1 MKMTVSDAIT
11 MVKTIQRDIRLL
23 LKDEENNSM
32 FNAANIENAEELRPA
47 YDFAET
53 QKKLCEYEE
62 KIRKI
67 KHAVNV
73 FNTTTV
79 LPGFDKTVDEMLV
92 YMPQL
97 TERVSKL
104 REMYFAPER
113 ERVEAYNKATTY
125 IDYRYTNYN
134 KEQVTEEYKKL
145 NNYLTRAQKALD
157 KLNLTETFEVDI

>member
-23 LKDEENNSM
+23 LKDEEYNST
-32 FNAANIENAEELRPA
+32 FKAANIENAEELRPA

-53 QKKLCEYEE
+53 QKKLYEYED

-67 KHAVNV
+67 KHAINV

-92 YMPQL
+92 YLPQL
-97 TERVSKL
+97 TDRVSTL

-113 ERVEAYNKATTY
+113 ERLDVYSKATTY
-125 IDYRYTNYN
+125 IDYKYTNYD
-134 KEQVTEEYKKL
+134 KEQVKEEYKKL

-157 KLNLTETFEVDI
+157 KLNLTETFEVNI